1 MNIAAILAGGTG
13 VRFGGDIPKQF
24 ISLAGKTLIEYSIEA
39 FQQHPL
45 IDEIVIV
52 VPSMY
57 ISKCEKYKQNYSK
70 LQKIVAGGKER
81 YHSTL
86 AVLSAYKTY
95 KEANIILHDGVRP
108 LITQQMI
115 NDVVSALHKYN
126 AATLAVKTTD
136 TIIQSSENNVVNG
149 ILDRSAL
156 WNVQTPQAFKLS
168 VLQQAFELA
177 LKDSNFHATDD
188 SAVVFNY
195 LKSEKIAIVEGDVS
209 HIKLTYPSDVL
220 YAEKLLLSK
229 LKNNDVSFK
238 NQ

>member
-13 VRFGGDIPKQF
+13 ARFGGDIPKQF
-24 ISLAGKTLIEYSIEA
+24 MLLAGKTLIEYSLEA

-57 ISKCEKYKQNYSK
+57 ISTCEKYKQNYSK
-70 LQKIVAGGKER
+70 LQKIIAGGKER

-86 AVLSAYKTY
+86 AVLSAYKAYT
-95 KEANIILHDGVRP
+95 EATIILHDGVRP
-108 LITQQMI
+108 MI
-115 NDVVSALHKYN
+115 SQKMISDILSALHTYN

-177 LKDSNFHATDD
+177 LKDPNFHATDD
-188 SAVVFNY
+188 SAFVFNY
-195 LKSEKIAIVEGDVS
+195 LKQEKIAIVEGDVS
-209 HIKLTYPSDVL
+209 HIKLTYPSDVM
-220 YAEKLLLSK
+220 YIEKLLLSK
-229 LKNNDVSFK
+229 QENNNVSF
-238 NQ
+238 